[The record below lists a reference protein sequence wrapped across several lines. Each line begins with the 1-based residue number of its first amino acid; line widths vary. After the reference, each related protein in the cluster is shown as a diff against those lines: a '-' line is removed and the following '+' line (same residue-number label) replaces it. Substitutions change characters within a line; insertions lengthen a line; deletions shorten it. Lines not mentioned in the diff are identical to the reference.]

1 MQDLWAALAL
11 LMIIEGIFPFLSP
24 QKFRETMR
32 KLTDIDDNSMRT
44 AGIISMIAGLVLLYL
59 VRL

>member
-32 KLTDIDDNSMRT
+32 KMSDMEDNSMRM
-44 AGIISMIAGLVLLYL
+44 AGIISMIVGLVLLYL

>member
-32 KLTDIDDNSMRT
+32 KMSDMDDNSMRT

>member
-32 KLTDIDDNSMRT
+32 KMSDMDDNSMRT

-59 VRL
+59 VCL

>member
-1 MQDLWAALAL
+1 MQDLLAALAM

-44 AGIISMIAGLVLLYL
+44 AGIISMIVGLVLLYL

>member
-1 MQDLWAALAL
+1 MQDLLAALAM

>member
-11 LMIIEGIFPFLSP
+11 LMIIEGIFPFLSS

-32 KLTDIDDNSMRT
+32 KMSDMDDNSMRT